1 MHRPGIEFRIKKII
15 LCRTIMS
22 INNPISGKRTIQ
34 RMVLVVSTTAL
45 LGEVSRIDPGAEV
58 VSTTTMT
65 IATTMM
71 AMATTT
77 FVVAE
82 VATDT
87 HGAEAATT
95 TTLGNLEA
103 EETTS
108 KVVAVVADTAMAA
121 DLEEAV
127 LTIMRVASEVAAAEG
142 IMRETVKKRR

>member
-1 MHRPGIEFRIKKII
+1 
-15 LCRTIMS
+15 MS
-22 INNPISGKRTIQ
+22 INNPTSGKRTIQ
-34 RMVLVVSTTAL
+34 SKVLVVSTTAL
-45 LGEVSRIDPGAEV
+45 LGVVSRTDPGAEV

-82 VATDT
+82 VATGT

-95 TTLGNLEA
+95 TTLGNLGAEA
-103 EETTS
+103 TTS
-108 KVVAVVADTAMAA
+108 GVAVADTARAA

-142 IMRETVKKRR
+142 ITTEKAKKRR